1 VTGKTAVFLHSR
13 GSSRDTVI
21 NTLVV
26 MLSACVGWL
35 AWPGGYLI
43 FALVMPAL
51 VFAATTR
58 IYATFAAFAYYG
70 VAAGGLSAVAS
81 VFFGADAPVGLGWMV
96 WSAATAILTLPW
108 TLLWSSAHAGYEW
121 RIAAAL
127 AIATV
132 PPVGIVGWASPI
144 TSAGILYPRWGWIG
158 IVLTFVVMVSLAR
171 LSVRAMAIVRRP
183 GGYLLLTVMF
193 ASLYLS
199 VLANMAYIQPHV
211 NGWVG
216 MDTHWGPWPQ
226 DSSKQYRRHLIMI
239 EAVIRRI
246 SAGGI
251 SVLVLPESSLGTW
264 TPATEALW
272 ERAVAVARA
281 NGTTLVMGAE
291 VPRMSGGYS
300 NSLLVFERT
309 GVRQLNARITAPISM
324 WQPWTEAG
332 AAQDWFGSGVA
343 DLAGHRIAYLIC
355 YEQLLVWPVLVSMA
369 YQPKILVAAA
379 NDWWA
384 RETSIPELQRQA
396 VSAWARLFGVPV
408 VIAVNR

>member
-1 VTGKTAVFLHSR
+1 MPRLPPSRITALPPAAYRRSHPFFSEQMPR
-13 GSSRDTVI
+13 W
-21 NTLVV
+21 
-26 MLSACVGWL
+26 GW
-35 AWPGGYLI
+35 
-43 FALVMPAL
+43 
-51 VFAATTR
+51 
-58 IYATFAAFAYYG
+58 
-70 VAAGGLSAVAS
+70 
-81 VFFGADAPVGLGWMV
+81 DGWV

-199 VLANMAYIQPHV
+199 VLANLAYIQPHV

-281 NGTTLVMGAE
+281 NGTTLDMGAE

-300 NSLLVFERT
+300 NSLLVLERT
-309 GVRQLNARITAPISM
+309 GVRQLYARITAPISM
-324 WQPWTEAG
+324 WHPWTEAG
-332 AAQDWFGSGVA
+332 AAQVWFGSGVA
-343 DLAGHRIAYLIC
+343 DLAGLRIAYLIC
-355 YEQLLVWPVLVSMA
+355 YVQLLVWPVLVSMA